1 MVQIIAILFYVA
13 SLALAQSPRSTYT
26 SEKCIT
32 SYGRGSST
40 SSISTIWN
48 TTTVSGQAFA
58 RGTTTPVSTLNPPP
72 VTSTSTS
79 VITRTSFVTFSGSQG
94 TETATTTR
102 TFTVSSIVSSVS
114 TFTTVLSL
122 NSTTTITGTT
132 TIPTRAGF
140 TPVAAGVVAQGG
152 VPSKRKR
159 WQPKYPRFDWL
170 NDLRML
176 APGNGSHANRC
187 RFHVSDDGGVD
198 LFPPQA
204 PTAVFCNREVRIES
218 TRIFWKTAS
227 VTTTITAEPSTR
239 TAMTT
244 TTTTRTSS
252 VGSTSV
258 DATRTITASTTTTI
272 RTTTT
277 FVCQSTVNCTTSAYY
292 VDGGNCL
299 LGNATGVEVNQFYTT
314 SSDTDDIFAVS
325 NGAGDPNG
333 DFDWAGLVDGF
344 GKRKH

>member
-1 MVQIIAILFYVA
+1 MVQIIAILFYVV

-40 SSISTIWN
+40 STISTIWN

-58 RGTTTPVSTLNPPP
+58 RGTTTPVSTLTPPP

-94 TETATTTR
+94 TETTTTTR

-122 NSTTTITGTT
+122 NSTTTVTGTT

-170 NDLRML
+170 DDLRML

-204 PTAVFCNREVRIES
+204 PTAVFCNKEVRIES

-239 TAMTT
+239 TATTT

-258 DATRTITASTTTTI
+258 DATKTITASTTTTI
-272 RTTTT
+272 LTTTT
-277 FVCQSTVNCTTSAYY
+277 FVVSSYLSLLAC
-292 VDGGNCL
+292 CL
-299 LGNATGVEVNQFYTT
+299 SY
-314 SSDTDDIFAVS
+314 
-325 NGAGDPNG
+325 
-333 DFDWAGLVDGF
+333 
-344 GKRKH
+344 